1 MRKNPSPSSP
11 PTIHFLYHPIGLN
24 QVEFHGR
31 PGKWVIVSDS
41 RQTGEQVW
49 RHSWGLP
56 ASHYRM
62 RPSWE
67 NPPRAAIFMPLA
79 EPHDYSN
86 IEALIYIKSSSILHN
101 SIGDYKET
109 LPKRKVENEYG
120 RRVISA

>member
-1 MRKNPSPSSP
+1 MGNCIRQQ
-11 PTIHFLYHPIGLN
+11 TDRGAGLEA
-24 QVEFHGR
+24 QLG
-31 PGKWVIVSDS
+31 
-41 RQTGEQVW
+41 
-49 RHSWGLP
+49 P
-56 ASHYRM
+56 ASLPLPNETLM
-62 RPSWE
+62 GK
-67 NPPRAAIFMPLA
+67 PPRAAMFMPLA